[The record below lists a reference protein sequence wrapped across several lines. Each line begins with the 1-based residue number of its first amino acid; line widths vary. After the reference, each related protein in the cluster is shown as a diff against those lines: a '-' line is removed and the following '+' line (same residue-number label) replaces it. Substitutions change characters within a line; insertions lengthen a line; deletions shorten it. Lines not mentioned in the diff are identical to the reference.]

1 MGRWEIPNNWEWVK
15 VGEIANVI
23 GGGTPSTRIPQY
35 FSEDT
40 GIAWLTPADL
50 SGYDG
55 TYIKRGKRNITQ
67 AGYDS
72 SSAVLLPPGTVLY
85 TSRAPIGY
93 CVIAE
98 NEIAT
103 NQGFKSFLLLGQTV
117 SEYIR
122 YYLVSSKEYAESFAS
137 GTTFKE
143 LSGSRIK
150 ELLIPFPPLNE
161 QKRVSQKI
169 KALQSRSTK
178 VRKALEAI
186 PPLMEKFRRSI
197 LSSAFRGDLTADWRA
212 QNPDIEPVEKLME
225 RIRKE
230 RRKRWEQAELAKM
243 KAKGKTP
250 KDDKWKNKYKEP
262 EPVDI
267 TDLPE
272 LPEGWCWGP
281 LEILGIHQS
290 GIAYKS
296 KDFTNSGIQ
305 VIKLGNLYQRRFD
318 LSRDPTFLPQDHP
331 AIFEGLLRPGDL
343 IISQTGTRFKR
354 DYGNFVII
362 PDDSGKLVLN
372 QRLLRVRLV
381 ESSLAKWVLYTTRLT
396 FYRDYFFS
404 RETGGV
410 NQGNV
415 GVEGVMRGPIPFAPY
430 QEMKVIIRQLENITK
445 YTENIETISKKEIK
459 NLSQIDQSILAKAF
473 RGELVPQDPNDEP
486 AEQLLARIKLHAS
499 KMPKLRAMKSHSTKR
514 D

>member
-1 MGRWEIPNNWEWVK
+1 
-15 VGEIANVI
+15 
-23 GGGTPSTRIPQY
+23 
-35 FSEDT
+35 
-40 GIAWLTPADL
+40 
-50 SGYDG
+50 
-55 TYIKRGKRNITQ
+55 
-67 AGYDS
+67 
-72 SSAVLLPPGTVLY
+72 
-85 TSRAPIGY
+85 
-93 CVIAE
+93 
-98 NEIAT
+98 
-103 NQGFKSFLLLGQTV
+103 
-117 SEYIR
+117 
-122 YYLVSSKEYAESFAS
+122 
-137 GTTFKE
+137 
-143 LSGSRIK
+143 
-150 ELLIPFPPLNE
+150 
-161 QKRVSQKI
+161 
-169 KALQSRSTK
+169 
-178 VRKALEAI
+178 
-186 PPLMEKFRRSI
+186 
-197 LSSAFRGDLTADWRA
+197 LTADWRA
-212 QNPDIEPVEKLME
+212 QNPDIEPAEKLLE

-230 RRKRWEQAELAKM
+230 RRRRWEEDELAKM
-243 KAKGKTP
+243 KAKGRTP
-250 KDDKWKNKYKEP
+250 KDDKWKKKYKEP

-267 TDLPE
+267 IDLPE

-305 VIKLGNLYQRRFD
+305 VIKLGNLYQGRFD

-331 AIFEGLLRPGDL
+331 AVFEGLLHPGDL

-362 PDDSGKLVLN
+362 PDDAEELVLN

-381 ESSLAKWVLYTTRLT
+381 ESSLAKWVLYTTRLSY
-396 FYRDYFFS
+396 YRDYFFS

-415 GVEGVMRGPIPFAPY
+415 GVEGVMRGPTPFAPY
-430 QEMKVIIRQLENITK
+430 QEMKVILRQLEDITK
-445 YTENIETISKKEIK
+445 YTENIEIISKKEIK

-499 KMPKLRAMKSHSTKR
+499 KMPKSRAMKSRSTKR